1 MRAPRRARRSPA
13 ALWGPAGSK
22 RNLSGRRGCGRAWG
36 VVVRRRGLR
45 SGEGFETG
53 ADEIHFDLRVKG
65 HGARMTRA
73 AVTAMG
79 ALTRG
84 VPAREG
90 LGGGWVV
97 VVVRDGNGAAGGR
110 VHRAASPR
118 RCTLRKQSRDVDCF
132 QQSICRW
139 PIQKPYRVRFLSGS
153 PSHSVRTRS
162 HLSAKHTLLGA
173 TLSPLRCGRATTA
186 RTSDLWGGTR
196 RCGAPAASAVGD
208 GLINPRPAVR
218 SSASSN

>member
-1 MRAPRRARRSPA
+1 MRAPRRTRRSPA

-118 RCTLRKQSRDVDCF
+118 RCTLRSNRVM
-132 QQSICRW
+132 SIVSSKAYAVG
-139 PIQKPYRVRFLSGS
+139 QFKKPYRVRFLSGS
-153 PSHSVRTRS
+153 PSHSVGTRS

-208 GLINPRPAVR
+208 GPINPRPAVR